1 MTHEV
6 FTVSPETPLSVAA
19 SEMLFRRINCLAVL
33 GKDGKVRGIITWTDL
48 LRSYQ
53 KIQASLENSCS
64 TDEASM

>member
-1 MTHEV
+1 MTHTT

-19 SEMLFRRINCLAVL
+19 SEMLSRRISYLGVL
-33 GKDGKVRGIITWTDL
+33 GKDAKVCGIITSTDL